1 MRWLFAAP
9 LRPFVL
15 LAAGASLLL
24 NLAMLVPSLFAL
36 QVFDRVLTS
45 RSIETL
51 VMLSALTLLALGFAY
66 CMDVARS
73 RALAAAGRTLHRVLS
88 PAALEQALCRA
99 AARAPD
105 TGADRLRD
113 VTQLRNFLGSSGVRA
128 LFDAP
133 WLPIYLFVIAM
144 MHPLLSLVAG
154 IGAAALAL
162 LAVTTERMTR
172 VATDSMLRGSRS
184 VGRHAE
190 SLIRQAEVVVGMG
203 MAANAV
209 GAWRE
214 RHEQLLD
221 EQAGLDATSS
231 RLSAL
236 ARIARQVVQ
245 MTTLGIGA
253 WLVVDAGASPG
264 IMIAATILLARALQ
278 PVEHLISGWKQ
289 LVDSRGAWQRLA
301 EPDALAAPQARLRLP
316 APAGRLELERVVFAH
331 DTARPPLIKGISF
344 SMNAGESLGIV
355 GASGSGK
362 TTLARVLVGV
372 WQPQSGAVRLD
383 SANIAHWDRTAL
395 GAHLG
400 YLPQDA
406 SLFAGTVAQNIARL
420 GPIEPGEVIKAARL
434 AQVHDM
440 ILRLPDGYDTV
451 VGDAGTRLS
460 GGQRQRI
467 ALARAL
473 YGRPKLV
480 VLDEPDA
487 HLDAEGEDAL
497 KSVIQA
503 LKACGTTLAVVSHRA
518 GLIGQLDKIAVLKEG
533 ALQAFGPAAGMPG
546 GAHARKVHV
555 LPASVSSARGGVA

>member
-1 MRWLFAAP
+1 
-9 LRPFVL
+9 
-15 LAAGASLLL
+15 
-24 NLAMLVPSLFAL
+24 LFAL

-190 SLIRQAEVVVGMG
+190 SLIRQAEAVVGMG

-362 TTLARVLVGV
+362 TTLDRVLVGV

-383 SANIAHWDRTAL
+383 SANLAHWDRTAL

-451 VGDAGTRLS
+451 VGDAGIRLS

-533 ALQAFGPAAGMPG
+533 ALQAFGPAAGVPV

-555 LPASVSSARGGVA
+555 LPASVSSARGVVA

>member
-1 MRWLFAAP
+1 MRWLFVPA

-73 RALAAAGRTLHRVLS
+73 RALASAGRTLHRVLS
-88 PAALEQALCRA
+88 PVALEQALCRA

-190 SLIRQAEVVVGMG
+190 SLIRQAEAVVGMG

-383 SANIAHWDRTAL
+383 SANLAHWDRTAL

-533 ALQAFGPAAGMPG
+533 ALQAFGPAAGVPV

-555 LPASVSSARGGVA
+555 LPASVSSAKGAVA

>member
-190 SLIRQAEVVVGMG
+190 SLIRQAEAVVGMG

-301 EPDALAAPQARLRLP
+301 EPDALAAPEARLRLP

-331 DTARPPLIKGISF
+331 NTARPPLIKGISF

-383 SANIAHWDRTAL
+383 SANLAHWDRTAL

-420 GPIEPGEVIKAARL
+420 GPIDAGEVIKAARL

-503 LKACGTTLAVVSHRA
+503 LNACGTTLAVVSHRA

-555 LPASVSSARGGVA
+555 LPASASSARGAVA

>member
-1 MRWLFAAP
+1 
-9 LRPFVL
+9 VL

-73 RALAAAGRTLHRVLS
+73 RALAAAGRALHRVLS

-113 VTQLRNFLGSSGVRA
+113 VTQLRNFLGGSGVRA

-190 SLIRQAEVVVGMG
+190 SLIRQAEAVVGMG

-221 EQAGLDATSS
+221 EQARLDATSS

-253 WLVVDAGASPG
+253 WLVVDTGASAG
-264 IMIAATILLARALQ
+264 IMIAATILLGRALQ

-289 LVDSRGAWQRLA
+289 LVDSRGAWRRLA
-301 EPDALAAPQARLRLP
+301 EPDALAAPEARLRLP

-383 SANIAHWDRTAL
+383 SVNIAQWDRTAL

-420 GPIEPGEVIKAARL
+420 GPVDAGEVINAARL

-497 KSVIQA
+497 KSVIRA

-555 LPASVSSARGGVA
+555 LPASVSSAKGAVA